1 MTSDTSRAASRSW
14 LPWALAALVPWAVG
28 AWMLRFTCD
37 DAYIS
42 FRYAANLLAGAGLA
56 YNPGESP
63 PVEGYSNF
71 LWTLISAAALA
82 VRADPA
88 IVANVVSAASGAAL
102 LLLVARFARV
112 RVGAS
117 SLASAA
123 AAAFTGLLPPMQVW
137 ATSGL
142 ETMSFALCVFLV
154 YERIALEPGRPRG
167 LQAGVCAALAA
178 LLRADGAGW
187 AAAALVVAAIDVG
200 WRAEQRAALLRA
212 ALVLGAVFC
221 AHLAWRHA
229 YYGEWIPNTARVKA
243 GLSALR
249 LERGAK
255 YVASF
260 LVVVPSAS
268 LPPILAFATARTGE
282 RGVARA
288 VLAMPAI
295 TIGYALWTGGDFLP
309 FGRFFLPA
317 LPFAGIAFAL
327 VVVRRRVWS
336 TATGIVLAA
345 FAPLSSFGIQATPA
359 ELHFRWNEP
368 EPVTE
373 LETWRRAKLRAEEWT
388 LVGRA
393 LGRRFRGESIVLG
406 GIGAVGYYS
415 GLCVFDLFGLVSPEV
430 ARLAAPP
437 LRASPGH
444 DRRVDPEFFLG
455 AKPTFLGAWISPTNA
470 PLSGMPAQWRALVA
484 LELARVE
491 RYPPGP
497 DEGFPPG
504 TELRVLRFVYDP

>member
-1 MTSDTSRAASRSW
+1 MTSDASRSRSRSW

-63 PVEGYSNF
+63 PVEGYSNL
-71 LWTLISAAALA
+71 LWTLMSAAALA
-82 VRADPA
+82 LRADPA
-88 IVANVVSAASGAAL
+88 LVANVVSAACGAAVL
-102 LLLVARFARV
+102 ILVARFARC
-112 RVGAS
+112 RLGAS
-117 SLASAA
+117 NLASAA

-154 YERIALEPGRPRG
+154 YERIALEPARPRG
-167 LQAGVCAALAA
+167 LQAGVFAALAA

-212 ALVLGAVFC
+212 ALLLAAVFC

-229 YYGEWIPNTARVKA
+229 YHGEWIPNTARVKA
-243 GLSALR
+243 GISALR
-249 LERGAK
+249 LERGAL

-260 LVVVPSAS
+260 LVAMPSAV
-268 LPPILAFATARTGE
+268 LPPILAFAATRDG
-282 RGVARA
+282 GKSVARA
-288 VLAMPAI
+288 ALAMLAI

-309 FGRFFLPA
+309 FGRFCLPA
-317 LPFAGIAFAL
+317 LPFAGVAFAL
-327 VVVRRRVWS
+327 IAARRAVWS
-336 TATGIVLAA
+336 TAAAIVLTT
-345 FAPLSSFGIQATPA
+345 FAPLASFGIQATPA
-359 ELHFRWNEP
+359 ALHFRWNDP
-368 EPVTE
+368 APVTE
-373 LETWRRAKLRAEEWT
+373 LEAWRRAKSRAEEWT
-388 LVGRA
+388 IVGRA
-393 LGRRFRGESIVLG
+393 LGRRFQGESIVLG

-415 GLCVFDLFGLVSPEV
+415 GLRVFDLFGLVNPEV
-430 ARLAAPP
+430 ARLDAPP
-437 LRASPGH
+437 VRASPGH
-444 DRRVDPEFFLG
+444 DRRVDPEFFLSSR
-455 AKPTFLGAWISPTNA
+455 PSFLGAWISATNA
-470 PLSGMPAQWRALVA
+470 PLSGMLPQWRALVT
-484 LELARVE
+484 LEMARVE